1 MNHRFWFTVTW
12 IEFFVIFLLL
22 CKFIWTI
29 ETGIIELNKSI
40 NDGYRQVEVEL
51 YNLNYKLGKMECKQ

>member
-1 MNHRFWFTVTW
+1 MNHRFWFTVIW
-12 IEFFVIFLLL
+12 IEFFVICLIL

-29 ETGIIELNKSI
+29 ETGIIELAKSI

-51 YNLNYKLGKMECKQ
+51 YNLNYKLGNLEGEQ